1 MRPSRTDED
10 ALVDLLDV
18 LLRDGVIVEADV
30 IVSVADIPLVGVKL
44 RAAIA
49 GMTTM
54 TEYGMFESFDR
65 AHRARTMEGDVQ
77 REPVSRIDA
86 EVPVEEGGADEDVPT
101 QESATS
107 QLADEILPG
116 GDAIGSADADAEGDG
131 DGDEDAAGGPDST
144 GNPDAGGSADSN

>member
-54 TEYGMFESFDR
+54 TEYGMFESFDS
-65 AHRARTMEGDVQ
+65 AHRARAMEGDVQ
-77 REPVSRIDA
+77 REPVSRVDGDLPD
-86 EVPVEEGGADEDVPT
+86 EVGKDDVPT
-101 QESATS
+101 EDVASP
-107 QLADEILPG
+107 LV
-116 GDAIGSADADAEGDG
+116 GDAGGAEDAAESADADPGGGTEVEDSGP
-131 DGDEDAAGGPDST
+131 DEDAGGAEEGDT
-144 GNPDAGGSADSN
+144 ADGSE